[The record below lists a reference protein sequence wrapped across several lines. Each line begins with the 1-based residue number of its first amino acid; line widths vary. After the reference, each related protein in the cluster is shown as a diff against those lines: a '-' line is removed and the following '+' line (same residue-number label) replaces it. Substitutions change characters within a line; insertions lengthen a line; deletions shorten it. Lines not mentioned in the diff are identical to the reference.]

1 MKTPKLL
8 FFIISLVFANKS
20 MSQNIAS
27 HQWEHR
33 VLLILTDNKDDVTIQ
48 NQIKE
53 LQTQKSGL
61 AGRKLI
67 IYQVKKQQYKNG
79 LKPGDWK
86 KSTKLYKTYKSNNA
100 AFEVILIGLDG
111 GIKLRQNHLLSC
123 EELFKTID
131 VMPMRKAELKRKRD
145 AFKN

>member
-1 MKTPKLL
+1 
-8 FFIISLVFANKS
+8 

>member
-8 FFIISLVFANKS
+8 FFIILLVFVNKS
-20 MSQNIAS
+20 ISQNIAS

-33 VLLILTDNKDDVTIQ
+33 VLLILTNNKDAVTFQ
-48 NQIKE
+48 NQIKT
-53 LQTQKSGL
+53 LRTQESGVTD
-61 AGRKLI
+61 RKLI
-67 IYQVKKQQYKNG
+67 IYQVKTLQFMKG
-79 LKPGDWK
+79 LKDGDWQN
-86 KSTKLYKTYKSNNA
+86 STNLYKTYKSKNT

-111 GIKLRQNHLLSC
+111 GIKLRQNHLLTC

-131 VMPMRKAELKRKRD
+131 VMPMRKAEIRRKKN